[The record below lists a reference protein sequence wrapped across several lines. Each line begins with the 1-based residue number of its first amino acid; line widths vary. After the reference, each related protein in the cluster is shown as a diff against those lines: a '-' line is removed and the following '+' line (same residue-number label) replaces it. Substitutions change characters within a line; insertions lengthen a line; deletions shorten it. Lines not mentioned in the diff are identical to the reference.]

1 MERTAENLIKIAKS
15 QIGYK
20 EKATNSQ
27 LDSFDANAGSANYN
41 KYARDLYKAGYYNG
55 NKQGYAWC
63 DVFVDWCFWT
73 LCDHNKK
80 EAEAMEYQT
89 GLYGAGCVY
98 SAQYYKAAGAFS
110 KTPKLGDQVFFKDY
124 AHTGIVVG
132 INSSRIT
139 TVEGNAGNCVGQ
151 HTYNLGSSNIEGYG
165 HPKYV
170 VPKPQEPT
178 EDPKPVEPTP
188 TKHTLTA
195 GDPVELKSAPLY
207 AGSESKTRSAT
218 ITGKYYF
225 WGGSVVN
232 GRIRITTTKSRVNV
246 SGQVTGWVDKPEGTD
261 YIIYDVKAGDTLNKI
276 AARYGTTAA
285 KLGQLNG
292 IKNINLIYV
301 GQKLKIPV

>member
-27 LDSFDANAGSANYN
+27 LDDFNANAGSANYN

-98 SAQYYKAAGAFS
+98 SAQYYKNAGAFS

-139 TVEGNAGNCVGQ
+139 TVEGNSGNCVGQ
-151 HTYNLGSSNIEGYG
+151 HTYNLGSSNIAGYG

-188 TKHTLTA
+188 DKHVLTA
-195 GDPVELKSAPLY
+195 GDPVVLKMAPLY
-207 AGSESKTRSAT
+207 AASSSKSRAAT
-218 ITGKYYF
+218 VTGTYYF
-225 WGGSVVN
+225 WGGGVVN
-232 GRIRITTTKSRVNV
+232 NRIRITTSKSRVNV
-246 SGQVTGWVDKPEGTD
+246 SGQVTGWVDKPEGAD
-261 YIIYDVKAGDTLNKI
+261 YTIYVVKAGDTLNKI
-276 AARYGTTAA
+276 AAKYGTTA
-285 KLGQLNG
+285 KRLGEING

-301 GQKLKIPV
+301 GQQIKIPV